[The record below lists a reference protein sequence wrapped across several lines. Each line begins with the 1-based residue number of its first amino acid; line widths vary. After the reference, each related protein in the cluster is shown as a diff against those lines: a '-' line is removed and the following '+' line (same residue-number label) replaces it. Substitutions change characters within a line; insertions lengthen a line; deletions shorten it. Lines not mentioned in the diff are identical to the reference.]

1 MRIENLPSPG
11 RINKSV
17 ELRRLAAKA
26 ISYAEIRRA
35 ASPATDIVASLNSFF
50 TACAAACG
58 GGGGGGTPVACV
70 YALNATLEQ
79 MRAFG
84 MPVTHA
90 LTMYESDQNG
100 QFQILGATRTYSAAP
115 SSIAAAFSLAS
126 GRHAFEVDMFIP
138 DISMTSNSGTDHDVF
153 SVQCIDIG
161 DADNLQIVFNVDQRT
176 GGPDGTGPH
185 PHRLMFSSN
194 NDWPGVSV
202 DVTDRRNTAVRVR
215 VVTDASTGSIEL
227 HVAGVPVD
235 LSAVPT
241 TGQFTFG
248 TQYVFLMYGWDK
260 PVLSNN
266 TGDIAGARL
275 YPSFDDHLIRNTG
288 DIDICGNVAE

>member
-1 MRIENLPSPG
+1 MAKLPKVL
-11 RINKSV
+11 NKQC
-17 ELRRLAAKA
+17 L
-26 ISYAEIRRA
+26 RA
-35 ASPATDIVASLNSFF
+35 AVR
-50 TACAAACG
+50 AALKALIPVEG
-58 GGGGGGTPVACV
+58 GEGGGGGTPVACV
-70 YALNATLEQ
+70 YSLNATLAQ
-79 MRAFG
+79 MQAFG

-90 LTMYESDQNG
+90 IAMSESDQRG
-100 QFQILGATRTYSAAP
+100 QFQIFGATRSYGAAP
-115 SSIAAAFSLAS
+115 SSLATATFSLAS
-126 GRHAFEVDMFIP
+126 GRHVFEVDMFIP

-153 SVQCIDIG
+153 AVHCIDIG
-161 DADNLQIVFNVDQRT
+161 GANNLRIIFNVDQRS

-194 NDWPGVSV
+194 NAWSGVSV
-202 DVTDRRNTAVRVR
+202 DVTDRRNTSVRVR

-227 HVAGVPVD
+227 FVAGVPVD
-235 LSAVPT
+235 LSEVPT

-275 YPSFDDHLIRNTG
+275 YPSFDDHQMLNAG
-288 DIDICGNVAE
+288 GIDICGNVAV